1 MKILDLLAAAA
12 VAFGLA
18 SAITVLVLA
27 SVLWSKGAFR
37 DERFLGAL
45 AALYGVRVDASSAAA
60 APPPAEQRSLREVQD
75 RRMLVGLDLD
85 LRESAIDKS
94 LVDLRNL
101 EADIRTERDRLDKWK
116 LSFDK
121 QLSDL
126 QTGKTDESLLELQRT
141 LEAMSPKQAKDRIM
155 DILETSPRGAVDR
168 PLSDIVTILKAMPLD
183 KKKKLLAEFKTE
195 EEAEQLNEVLAQ
207 IRLGLPDSELIRD
220 TREQMQ
226 QQLNPRLQGT
236 GGAP

>member
-1 MKILDLLAAAA
+1 MKILDLLAATV

-18 SAITVLVLA
+18 SAITVMVIA
-27 SVLWSKGAFR
+27 GVLWSKGAFG
-37 DERFLGAL
+37 DERFLGAM
-45 AALYGVRVDASSAAA
+45 AALYGVRVEASSAATGPA
-60 APPPAEQRSLREVQD
+60 PAEQRSLREVQD

-155 DILETSPRGAVDR
+155 DILETSPRGAAERYRYD
-168 PLSDIVTILKAMPLD
+168 PQSDAPRQEKEAAGRIQNRGRSRA
-183 KKKKLLAEFKTE
+183 TE
-195 EEAEQLNEVLAQ
+195 RGAHA
-207 IRLGLPDSELIRD
+207 
-220 TREQMQ
+220 
-226 QQLNPRLQGT
+226 NPSRV
-236 GGAP
+236 AR

>member
-1 MKILDLLAAAA
+1 MKIIDLLAAAV

-18 SAITVLVLA
+18 SAISVMVILG
-27 SVLWSKGAFR
+27 VLWSKGAFQ
-37 DERFLGAL
+37 DERFLGAM
-45 AALYGVRVDASSAAA
+45 AALYGVRTEAAATSSAA
-60 APPPAEQRSLREVQD
+60 PPAEQRSLREEQD
-75 RRMLVGLDLD
+75 RRMLVGLDID

-121 QLSDL
+121 QLADL
-126 QTGKTDESLLELQRT
+126 QSGKTDESLLELQRT

-155 DILETSPRGAVDR
+155 DILDSTPRGAVDR
-168 PLSDIVTILKAMPLD
+168 PLNDIVTILKTMPLD

-195 EEAEQLNEVLAQ
+195 AEAEQLNEVLAQ

-220 TREQMQ
+220 TRDQMQ

-236 GGAP
+236 GGTP